1 MASKVSNIR
10 ATHGPRARILYR
22 HRPEAPA
29 PGTPTS
35 FDTPPSPLGPRGKQP
50 SVAADALHED
60 HLRNIQRLKKLRADA
75 VDRVLRKPARD
86 TVGHLHQGRPLVPT
100 RGPLTDVL
108 AKHPPQFW
116 LRHTALPFDR
126 LGRTALVLVA
136 DPAVLPSLQE
146 ALKDDFDTL
155 LPVTAAADVIEKHL
169 LAQFDP
175 ELTKDASQSVPAV
188 ESCRSFDPTAARPL
202 AFACLGLLI
211 TLCFVAPAFL
221 ATLASGFALIG
232 LLMFTA
238 LRATGLIGQFRP
250 PRPKPVALPSEV
262 LPRISMLVPLFR
274 EAEIGRHLLRRL
286 CRLSYPRDRLE
297 VLLVVEEDDQITQD
311 AIRLADLPD
320 WFRVVEVPGYGALK
334 TKPRAMNYALNFCRG
349 DIIGVW
355 DAEDAPEPHQLH
367 RVAHHFATAP
377 PEVVCLQ
384 GVLDYYNCD
393 HNWISRCFTLEY
405 AGWFRVLMQGLARL
419 RLVLPLGGTTM
430 FIRRNALEQ
439 LGAWDAHNVTED
451 ADLGVRIARRG
462 LRTEMVAVTTYEEA
476 NSRVIPWIKQR
487 SRWLKGFMMTY
498 LVHMRHPRRL
508 WRELGPRRFLGFQA
522 FFLGTIGQSLM
533 GPVLW
538 SFWLIV
544 LGLGH
549 PASAYV
555 PPAIL
560 HFSATA
566 LILFEALSISIWI
579 AGARASGR
587 GYLAWNAPLMP
598 LYFLMSC
605 AAALKALYEVFAAP
619 FFWDKT
625 QHGDHGGAE

>member
-1 MASKVSNIR
+1 MASKVSHIR
-10 ATHGPRARILYR
+10 AHARVLYR
-22 HRPEAPA
+22 HGSETTVSGNTLPFADPQDRRAGPKAAPTA
-29 PGTPTS
+29 P
-35 FDTPPSPLGPRGKQP
+35 DDLR
-50 SVAADALHED
+50 AD

-75 VDRVLRKPARD
+75 VERVLQKPKPGVA
-86 TVGHLHQGRPLVPT
+86 GQMHQGRPLVPT
-100 RGPLTDVL
+100 RAPLTDVI

-136 DPAVLPSLQE
+136 DLDVLPTLQE
-146 ALKDDFDTL
+146 ALKDDFDVL
-155 LPVTAAADVIEKHL
+155 LPVVANAQVIEKHL

-175 ELTKDASQSVPAV
+175 ALTKAASGSVPAA

-202 AFACLGLLI
+202 AFACIGALLS
-211 TLCFVAPAFL
+211 LCFIAPQFL
-221 ATLASGFALIG
+221 ATAASALALFG

-238 LRATGLIGQFRP
+238 LRVTGLFGQMRPHRP
-250 PRPKPVALPSEV
+250 PPETLPPEV

-297 VLLVVEEDDQITQD
+297 VLLVVEEDDQITQE

-367 RVAHHFATAP
+367 RVARHFATAP

-384 GVLDYYNCD
+384 GVLDFYNCD
-393 HNWISRCFTLEY
+393 HNWVSRCFTLEY
-405 AGWFRVLMQGLARL
+405 AGWFRVLLQGLARL
-419 RLVLPLGGTTM
+419 RLVVPLGGTTM
-430 FIRRNALEQ
+430 FIRRSALEQ

-498 LVHMRHPRRL
+498 LVHMRAPRAL
-508 WRELGPRRFLGFQA
+508 WRDLGPRRFFGFQA

-538 SFWLIV
+538 SFWLV
-544 LGLGH
+544 ALGLGH

-555 PPAIL
+555 PDALL
-560 HFSATA
+560 HFGVSA
-566 LILFEALSISIWI
+566 LILFEALSIAIWI

-598 LYFLMSC
+598 IYFLMSC
-605 AAALKALYEVFAAP
+605 AAAVKALYEVFAAP

-625 QHGDHGGAE
+625 QHGDHGGAD

>member
-1 MASKVSNIR
+1 MASKVSKIR
-10 ATHGPRARILYR
+10 ATPGPHARVLYR
-22 HRPEAPA
+22 QCSGGSPTGAPLPFDTSPA
-29 PGTPTS
+29 P
-35 FDTPPSPLGPRGKQP
+35 DTL
-50 SVAADALHED
+50 AED

-75 VDRVLRKPARD
+75 VERVLQKPKR
-86 TVGHLHQGRPLVPT
+86 TSTRHLHQGRPLVPT

-108 AKHPPQFW
+108 RKHPPQFW
-116 LRHTALPFDR
+116 LRHRALPFDQ

-136 DPAVLPSLQE
+136 DPAVLPNLQQ

-155 LPVTAAADVIEKHL
+155 LPVTAAAGVIEKHL
-169 LAQFDP
+169 LAQFAPD
-175 ELTKDASQSVPAV
+175 LTQNASRSVPADQ
-188 ESCRSFDPTAARPL
+188 SCRSFDPRPARPFAL
-202 AFACLGLLI
+202 ACLAVLLA
-211 TLCFVAPAFL
+211 LSFLAPALLTTFAAGL
-221 ATLASGFALIG
+221 ALFG

-250 PRPKPVALPSEV
+250 RRAAPVALPPDV
-262 LPRISMLVPLFR
+262 LPRFSMLVPLFR

-297 VLLVVEEDDQITQD
+297 VLLVVEEDDQITQE
-311 AIRLADLPD
+311 AIRLADLPE
-320 WFRVVEVPGYGALK
+320 WFRVVEVPGCGALK
-334 TKPRAMNYALNFCRG
+334 TKPRAMNYALSFCRG

-367 RVAHHFATAP
+367 RVAHHFASSP
-377 PEVVCLQ
+377 PEVVCLH
-384 GVLDYYNCD
+384 GVLDFYNCD

-405 AGWFRVLMQGLARL
+405 AGWFRVMMQGLARL

-430 FIRRNALEQ
+430 FIRRTALEQ

-462 LRTEMVAVTTYEEA
+462 LRTEMVAVTTFEEA
-476 NSRVIPWIKQR
+476 NSRIIPWVKQR

-498 LVHMRHPRRL
+498 LVHMRAPRTL
-508 WRELGPRRFLGFQA
+508 WRDLGAWRFFGFQA

-549 PASAYV
+549 PASNYV
-555 PPAIL
+555 PPSVL
-560 HFSATA
+560 HFSVTA
-566 LILFEALSISIWI
+566 LIMFEALSISIWI

-625 QHGDHGGAE
+625 QHGDHGGAD